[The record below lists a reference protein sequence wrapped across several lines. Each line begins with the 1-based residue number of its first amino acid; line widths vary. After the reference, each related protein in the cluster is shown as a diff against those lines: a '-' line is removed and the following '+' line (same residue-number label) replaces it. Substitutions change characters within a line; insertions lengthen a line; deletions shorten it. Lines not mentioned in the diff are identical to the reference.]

1 MFKDELNSVCNAS
14 LTKINLL
21 KNNILGYFT
30 ASMLAGIYVGLGIM
44 LIFTIGGLLTDFS
57 GTKIIM
63 GASFGIALSL
73 VVIAG
78 AELFTGNNLVMI
90 IGLLNKKVTFSDTIK
105 IWIVSYLG
113 NLLGSIILGLLFYLT
128 GLSTGAIGDF
138 IVKSTLT
145 KMTLSPQALL
155 FRGIL
160 CNTLVCIAVWCSFK
174 CKSESGKLI
183 IIFWC
188 LFAFITSG
196 YEHSIANMS
205 LMTVGL
211 LTPSELN
218 VSISG
223 YFYNLF
229 FVTIGNMIGGIFLV
243 AIPYHLIARDKKNI
257 NL

>member
-1 MFKDELNSVCNAS
+1 MFKEELAAVSNAS
-14 LTKINLL
+14 FAKSNLL
-21 KNNILGYFT
+21 KNNIIGYFIS
-30 ASMLAGIYVGLGIM
+30 SMLAGIYVGLGIL
-44 LIFTIGGLLTDFS
+44 LIFSIGGLLGDFI

-63 GASFGIALSL
+63 GVSFGIALSL

-90 IGLLNKKVTFSDTIK
+90 IGALNKKVSFADTIK
-105 IWIVSYLG
+105 VWIVSYIG
-113 NLLGSIILGLLFYLT
+113 NLIGAILVSTLFYLS

-138 IVKSTLT
+138 IVKTTLT
-145 KMTLSPQALL
+145 KMTLTPQALL

-160 CNTLVCIAVWCSFK
+160 CNTLVCIAVWCSFR
-174 CKSESGKLI
+174 CKSDSGKLI

-188 LFAFITSG
+188 LFAFITSS
-196 YEHSIANMS
+196 YEHSIANMT

-218 VSISG
+218 VTVAG
-223 YFYNLF
+223 YAYNLF

-243 AIPYHLIARDKKNI
+243 AIPYYLIAKDKTN
-257 NL
+257 

>member
-1 MFKDELNSVCNAS
+1 MFKDELNAVCNAS
-14 LTKINLL
+14 LAKSNLL

-44 LIFTIGGLLTDFS
+44 LIFTIGGFLADFS

-128 GLSTGAIGDF
+128 GLSTGAIGEF

-145 KMTLSPQALL
+145 KMTL
-155 FRGIL
+155 
-160 CNTLVCIAVWCSFK
+160 
-174 CKSESGKLI
+174 
-183 IIFWC
+183 
-188 LFAFITSG
+188 
-196 YEHSIANMS
+196 
-205 LMTVGL
+205 
-211 LTPSELN
+211 
-218 VSISG
+218 
-223 YFYNLF
+223 
-229 FVTIGNMIGGIFLV
+229 
-243 AIPYHLIARDKKNI
+243 
-257 NL
+257 